1 MKSIPL
7 KKMIGLQ
14 MVALFFLLAFG
25 VTAGAEDGVTRTT
38 YGLAI
43 EGYDP
48 VAYFT
53 DGKAVP
59 GSPHHQYIW
68 NEATWYFASEE
79 HRAMFAANPEQ
90 FAPSHAGLCAVSMV
104 VGSLVEPDPRVWKIV
119 DGRLHLGWGANSA
132 EPFASR

>member
-1 MKSIPL
+1 MKSIFSHKWL
-7 KKMIGLQ
+7 GLAGIS
-14 MVALFFLLAFG
+14 MALVLAFG
-25 VTAGAEDGVTRTT
+25 TQVFAGDATAGWSYGV
-38 YGLAI
+38 AI

-59 GSPHHQYIW
+59 GSPYHQYIW

-79 HRAMFAANPEQ
+79 HRAMFAENPEQ
-90 FAPSHAGLCAVSMV
+90 YAPSHAGLCAVSMV

-119 DGRLHLGWGANSA
+119 DGKLHLGWGADSA
-132 EPFASR
+132 APFASR